1 MGRDIIRL
9 DNFTELRYNVN
20 EASPK
25 MPALFIHALARVGY
39 RKLPDIVQGNYN
51 LLACSRSLPQ
61 EHMDETTPQSVRIID
76 ARDHSKSVCN
86 DQNQICARY
95 GVRLFGCICDVLPV
109 KDRNL
114 VTIQQYC
121 YFATDDLDEM
131 SNSHTRNMVFWW
143 YATNVYGITGKGHI
157 G

>member
-1 MGRDIIRL
+1 
-9 DNFTELRYNVN
+9 
-20 EASPK
+20 
-25 MPALFIHALARVGY
+25 
-39 RKLPDIVQGNYN
+39 
-51 LLACSRSLPQ
+51 
-61 EHMDETTPQSVRIID
+61 MDKITQQFDRIID
-76 ARDHSKSVCN
+76 PRDYSKPVCN
-86 DQNQICARY
+86 DQNQFYARY

-114 VTIQQYC
+114 VIIQQDC